1 VVVALAASHG
11 ERLRRAAR
19 IAELEATVATEGGS
33 MITDETRD
41 RAQRLRERV
50 DADYA
55 DAWDFKELPLL
66 VGVVESYARVETV
79 HGPRVVCTIVEAESE
94 WRYAVWLSQTALLR
108 RFQELRPAIG
118 ELIAIRYLGVSDQP
132 PKPGQSPPTPLP
144 RRGRPTPAP
153 AASGWEPEPR
163 RPAWRGLGEPR

>member
-1 VVVALAASHG
+1 
-11 ERLRRAAR
+11 
-19 IAELEATVATEGGS
+19 

-94 WRYAVWLSQTALLR
+94 RRYAVWLSQTALLR

-132 PKPGQSPPTPLP
+132 PKPGQSPPH
-144 RRGRPTPAP
+144 RFRVEVDRPGESFDWSRLEADDNVIPSTAP
-153 AASGWEPEPR
+153 AATRLS
-163 RPAWRGLGEPR
+163 PADDDIPF